1 MLHTLG
7 IPAAIA
13 LASVAGAVAGLL
25 LRPER
30 GMCGV

>member
-25 LRPER
+25 LRPTT
-30 GMCGV
+30 CPY